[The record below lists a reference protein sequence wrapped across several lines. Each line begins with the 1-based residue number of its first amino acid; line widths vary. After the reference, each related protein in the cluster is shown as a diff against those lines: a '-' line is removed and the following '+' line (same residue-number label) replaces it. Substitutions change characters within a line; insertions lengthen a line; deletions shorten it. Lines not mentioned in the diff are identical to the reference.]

1 MKTAEV
7 MRRLGE
13 IADQQWGL
21 VTTAQAV
28 REGVTGV
35 DLQRARKAG
44 AITTVRRAV
53 YRVAGA
59 PEDPRDQ
66 VRAAWLASEP
76 RRFSYE
82 RLKDEDPVVVT
93 GATAAWL
100 HDAGDLNPEPYEL
113 TSVRRRQ
120 SRSQEVRYR
129 RAEIDSADV
138 QLVDGL
144 PVTTPQATVI
154 DLMRRGEDVSLVADV
169 LREIADDMDFPVEDF
184 RKRLLRCIPEDRAD
198 HLLIESG
205 IDEESRRARLTSST
219 QTRDAMGGILSYFN
233 KSFSESYGRI
243 FAKHAFKDISD
254 LGGVGIIPAVR
265 LPRYVLNFLQ
275 NSLPSSEEWA
285 RSLGSTDDWR
295 KAIDDVARRQMS
307 GLDEMLSQ
315 MKYKNAAQWM
325 RNTDHA
331 GGREAEVDELG
342 EGEVTSDE

>member
-129 RAEIDSADV
+129 RAEIDSADM

-144 PVTTPQATVI
+144 PATTPQATVI

-184 RKRLLRCIPEDRAD
+184 RRRLLRCTPEDRAD
-198 HLLIESG
+198 RLLIESG
-205 IDEESRRARLTSST
+205 IDEESRRARLTSSA

-233 KSFSESYGRI
+233 KSFTESYERI
-243 FAKHAFKDISD
+243 FAKHIFKNIPT
-254 LGGVGIIPAVR
+254 LGGAGIIPAVR
-265 LPRYVLNFLQ
+265 LPWYDLNFLQ
-275 NSLPSSEEWA
+275 DSLPSSKEWA
-285 RSLGSTDDWR
+285 RNLGLTDDWR
-295 KAIDDVARRQMS
+295 KVIDDVARRQMS
-307 GLDEMLSQ
+307 GLDEMFSQ
-315 MKYKNAAQWM
+315 MIYKDANQWM
-325 RNTDHA
+325 RNADHGGDQEA
-331 GGREAEVDELG
+331 GVDELG
-342 EGEVTSDE
+342 EGEVNSDD

>member
-1 MKTAEV
+1 M

-59 PEDPRDQ
+59 PEDSRDQ

-198 HLLIESG
+198 RLLIESG
-205 IDEESRRARLTSST
+205 IDEESRRARLASST

-233 KSFSESYGRI
+233 KSFSESYGGSLRSMPS
-243 FAKHAFKDISD
+243 KISQT
-254 LGGVGIIPAVR
+254 L
-265 LPRYVLNFLQ
+265 
-275 NSLPSSEEWA
+275 
-285 RSLGSTDDWR
+285 
-295 KAIDDVARRQMS
+295 
-307 GLDEMLSQ
+307 
-315 MKYKNAAQWM
+315 
-325 RNTDHA
+325 
-331 GGREAEVDELG
+331 EV
-342 EGEVTSDE
+342 